1 MKLHSDSFPHR
12 GPIPAEFA
20 FGRIGDA
27 ENPIALSANRN
38 PHLAW
43 DEVPEGSASF
53 VLICVDPDAPSR
65 ADDVNRADRIV
76 ATDLPRTEFVHWV
89 LVDIPATV
97 REIAAGAYAD
107 DIVARGKPA
116 GIRAD
121 GSREGLNDY
130 TGWFAKD
137 PDMAGT
143 YHGYDGPCPPFNDAI
158 AHRYFFRLFALAVPR
173 LDLPA
178 QFDAS
183 QALASMQ
190 GHVLAET
197 VLYGTY
203 SLNPVV
209 S

>member
-1 MKLHSDSFPHR
+1 MKLRSQSFAHR

-27 ENPIALSANRN
+27 ASPIALSRNCN

-43 DEVPEGSASF
+43 NEVPAGTASF
-53 VLICVDPDAPSR
+53 ALLCVDPDAPSR

-76 ATDLPRTEFVHWV
+76 AADLPRTEFVHWV
-89 LVDIPATV
+89 LVDIPATI
-97 REIAAGAYAD
+97 REIAAGTYAD
-107 DIVARGKPA
+107 GIVARGKPG

-121 GSREGLNDY
+121 GSREGLNDF

-158 AHRYFFRLFALAVPR
+158 AHRYFFRLFALSLSR

-197 VLYGTY
+197 VLVGSY
-203 SLNPVV
+203 SLNPGV